1 MIYSGNKLDDW
12 ETPKEL
18 FEKLNSVFEFSF
30 DLAASEKNKKTENY
44 FDEKTDSLTQNWNEV
59 MGTSWMN
66 PLFSKAKKFFK
77 KASESKNPIV
87 AIYKSANLESQVWQD
102 FIFPH
107 ANILFLKGR
116 VNFEGKENAT
126 SPTFGSALLF
136 FRTSMSHSLRTAHLF
151 DGTFHFNSLPTRCS
165 EKYKTMVST

>member
-18 FEKLNSVFEFSF
+18 FEKLDSIFEFSF
-30 DLAASEKNKKTENY
+30 DLAASEKNKKTKKFFSVKE
-44 FDEKTDSLTQNWNEV
+44 DSLSQDWNDIF
-59 MGTSWMN
+59 GTAFLN
-66 PLFSKAKKFFK
+66 PPFSKAKSFFK

-87 AIYKSANLESQVWQD
+87 AIYKSANVESQTWQD

-107 ANILFLKGR
+107 AQVFFLRGR

-126 SPTFGSALLF
+126 SPTFGSALIF
-136 FRTSMSHSLRTAHLF
+136 YRTRMSDALSTIDLF
-151 DGTFHFNSLPTRCS
+151 DGSFVVDTLVTKNQCLKKSQNLI
-165 EKYKTMVST
+165 